1 MVVSILNPTRRVSP
15 NRREPGFERAWKHA
29 HRYGSETGQVTGT
42 RRISEGATSDLI
54 LADSSGQCLLPAD
67 VEGDVATVTPGASCT
82 QILNNVTVTRT
93 ITSGTASISGKVVQV
108 HLTGNLTATSQ
119 GMSYPGSFSENITLT
134 RVAK

>member
-1 MVVSILNPTRRVSP
+1 
-15 NRREPGFERAWKHA
+15 
-29 HRYGSETGQVTGT
+29 
-42 RRISEGATSDLI
+42 
-54 LADSSGQCLLPAD
+54 
-67 VEGDVATVTPGASCT
+67 VATVTPGASCT